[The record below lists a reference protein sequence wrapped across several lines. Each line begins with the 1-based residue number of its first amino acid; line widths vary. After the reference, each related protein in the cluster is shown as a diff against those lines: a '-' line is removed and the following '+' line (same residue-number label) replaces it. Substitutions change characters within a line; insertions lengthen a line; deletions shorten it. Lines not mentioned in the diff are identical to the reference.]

1 MCKNNYLLIR
11 INLHNGFG
19 TQESLVINLIIVF
32 AWTALTDLLEETKN
46 AKKNWGLNRY
56 DLNKNREFWF

>member
-46 AKKNWGLNRY
+46 AKKKLT
-56 DLNKNREFWF
+56 LK